1 MKLGFLLPSGI
12 AIALYFAFKQG
23 KVVDALQNL
32 TYKVKDI
39 AYIQPFDFR
48 LNLQMSNLTD
58 TPILIDRLKVDLYLS
73 ENGAEGDLLATI
85 TQGAFEIKAGI
96 SDIALNINIKP
107 SLGVQT
113 IINIVSAIK
122 SKKIDL
128 IADIDINYI
137 GINLRDKQ
145 TVNVL

>member
-1 MKLGFLLPSGI
+1 MKLGYILPIGI
-12 AIALYFAFKQG
+12 ATALYFALKQG
-23 KVVDALQNL
+23 KVVDALQKL

-48 LNLQMSNLTD
+48 LTLEMSNLTD
-58 TPILIDRLKVDLYLS
+58 TSILIDRLKIDLYLS
-73 ENGAEGDLLATI
+73 DKGAQGDLLATI
-85 TQGAFEIKAGI
+85 TQGAIQIKTGI
-96 SDIALNINIKP
+96 SDISLNINIKP

-113 IINIVSAIK
+113 ITSIVTAIK

-128 IADIDINYI
+128 IADIDIDYI
-137 GINLRDKQ
+137 GLNLRDKQ